1 MCARTL
7 SQVRRTRA
15 VIEEKRAGAGRI
27 TIQLRG
33 ERERANLFLHH
44 TQQQKFPLM
53 LATRATTVRAR
64 ASVHAHT
71 LPPISTQTRSLFFI
85 LVRRKRRR
93 REQNRKAGVQP
104 LMSFTSLRSSAKEC
118 FLQSFQSIQSIK
130 FFPQIQIPKFRA
142 CVYAEKEGE
151 KEEKRGGGGL
161 KNN

>member
-1 MCARTL
+1 M
-7 SQVRRTRA
+7 RRTRA

-64 ASVHAHT
+64 LCARTHT
-71 LPPISTQTRSLFFI
+71 ATYKRANTVSFFFI

-118 FLQSFQSIQSIK
+118 FLRSFQSIQSIK